1 MSLADFPQAISE
13 AEKRAKVLKEDQKTV
28 REAVNDNAK
37 QTKMWADLER
47 LFECKKKCLEQV
59 RLLFL
64 LQRHTHAIFFS

>member
-1 MSLADFPQAISE
+1 M
-13 AEKRAKVLKEDQKTV
+13 LKEEQKSV

-59 RLLFL
+59 GRVHALVHLTHCRAWRGVAA
-64 LQRHTHAIFFS
+64 QCTGASAPRH